1 MSAPAARLTP
11 GAWGYLIALSVLWGG
26 SFFFVEV
33 AVTAL
38 PPFTIVLLR
47 VVGCALVLWG
57 VVLVCGGG
65 MPRDRNVWSAFLLMG
80 LLNNAVPFS
89 LIAWG
94 QASLPSSFAAILN
107 ATTPLFTVLVAGMV
121 LADERMTAAR
131 TVGVLLGFG
140 GVVVLLG
147 GDANTVAPLWPTLAC
162 IAGAISYAC
171 AGVFGRRF
179 KRLGVT
185 PLQTALGQVT
195 ASSLLMVPVVLI
207 VDRPWGL
214 PMPSASVMGAIVGLV
229 VLSTA
234 LAYLLYFR
242 ILAVAGATNLLLV
255 TFLIPVSAG
264 VLGVVLL
271 GEALGVRDIVGMAVI
286 GLGLAAVDGRPA
298 SGLRRLFGRDRVEE
312 GA

>member
-1 MSAPAARLTP
+1 
-11 GAWGYLIALSVLWGG
+11 
-26 SFFFVEV
+26 
-33 AVTAL
+33 
-38 PPFTIVLLR
+38 
-47 VVGCALVLWG
+47 
-57 VVLVCGGG
+57 
-65 MPRDRNVWSAFLLMG
+65 
-80 LLNNAVPFS
+80 
-89 LIAWG
+89 
-94 QASLPSSFAAILN
+94 
-107 ATTPLFTVLVAGMV
+107 
-121 LADERMTAAR
+121 
-131 TVGVLLGFG
+131 VLLGFG

-271 GEALGVRDIVGMAVI
+271 GEALGVRDIVGMAII

-298 SGLRRLFGRDRVEE
+298 SGLRRLFGRNRVEE